1 MSAVAQSVDQ
11 GLPPLFPN
19 GSPIANPQ
27 AESPIAIRHSDLD
40 MTIIR
45 GSRDSFGSIG
55 INDNDSTFPSSA
67 ELQSDPILTNFGQP
81 KFNDDHLAHDS
92 PVANLDNNNGSI
104 FNDNMNK
111 LEHFAASD
119 DGKVSTSG
127 MTNDSDFRT
136 SRDFPSWADSDC
148 WCPAAV
154 HYDHSDDE
162 DEDMEMGGELDFDEM
177 PMERNSLTMPSQQ
190 QQQQMQQL
198 QMQQQPMQQQEQIQ
212 HHQQPHGSKLRSMS
226 TGSRR
231 TISVPPKAVRRKSVA
246 AGEAKGFWAACCGY
260 GGGKRKGSPPPPPY
274 ATRSTS
280 RRKKHNSAMDIDD
293 DEL

>member
-111 LEHFAASD
+111 LEHFAKTPD
-119 DGKVSTSG
+119 STTIG
-127 MTNDSDFRT
+127 EKYLTPTIRRYKQNT
-136 SRDFPSWADSDC
+136 TADKSTIFSS
-148 WCPAAV
+148 A
-154 HYDHSDDE
+154 E
-162 DEDMEMGGELDFDEM
+162 E
-177 PMERNSLTMPSQQ
+177 
-190 QQQQMQQL
+190 
-198 QMQQQPMQQQEQIQ
+198 QPESSNI
-212 HHQQPHGSKLRSMS
+212 
-226 TGSRR
+226 
-231 TISVPPKAVRRKSVA
+231 
-246 AGEAKGFWAACCGY
+246 
-260 GGGKRKGSPPPPPY
+260 
-274 ATRSTS
+274 
-280 RRKKHNSAMDIDD
+280 DIK
-293 DEL
+293 